1 MVMSFPVLVLLKRK
15 SCILV
20 TELPVELGRIKI
32 TFQPYLLQHAQLLDY
47 PF

>member
-1 MVMSFPVLVLLKRK
+1 MVMSVPVLVLLKRK